1 VGSPIIPIFIF
12 KYKDFLSEF
21 IRRLKN
27 NPSFTQFDYIRD
39 VILLQNISIQFGG
52 EYLFKNLSLQIGAH
66 DRIGLV
72 GANGAGKTTLL
83 KVLVGITQPDT
94 GVVQKAHYVTV
105 GYLPQDG
112 VTAKGKTLYEEAK
125 SAFENIIAVENQL
138 DEINSQIQN
147 FDSTKNSEDDHNELI
162 ELQGELQHKLES
174 LDAYRMQSEVEKV
187 LMGLGFG
194 VKDFDRV
201 TDEFSGGW
209 QMRIAL
215 AKLLLSNPSL
225 LLLDEPTNHLDL
237 DSLRWIEDYLK
248 SYVGSVMIV
257 SHDRTF
263 LDNMTKKT
271 LAFGNG
277 KLESYSGNYSFY
289 EIEQQQRKE
298 LLVNAAKN
306 QQQQMKQTQQFIDRF
321 RYKATKARQV
331 QSRIKQLEKID
342 LIEVEGEEKEISF
355 HFPQPKPSGVVVL
368 EIRDL
373 TKQYPITHS
382 DTKLDNEEENL
393 LTVLDNINLT
403 IERGDKVALVGVNG
417 AGKSTLSRIISSTE
431 QQTSGELKFGYNVTT
446 SYFAQTQVDE
456 LEKNMEVLQ
465 LVESVASGE
474 TRTQVRTLLGCF
486 LFQGDDVFK
495 KVQVLSGGEKSRLA
509 LAKMLLQP
517 ANFLV
522 MDEPTNHLDMRS
534 KKVLQEALINFEGTY
549 IIVSHDRHFLDP
561 VVNKVIEVRN
571 RSLKIYL
578 GNISDYIETKN
589 KETESQRSGLVP
601 QEKAAQS
608 NPAISEKDRKRME
621 AEERQRLYKHTKP
634 VKDKLAV
641 LEKKIHEKEKK
652 KLDCEIIMAAPEFY
666 SNPQKVKIISAEYRT
681 IENELTNL
689 YAQWARLSEEIEKI
703 IQKIK

>member
-1 VGSPIIPIFIF
+1 M
-12 KYKDFLSEF
+12 
-21 IRRLKN
+21 
-27 NPSFTQFDYIRD
+27 
-39 VILLQNISIQFGG
+39 ILLQNISIQFGG
-52 EYLFKNLSLQIGAH
+52 EYLFKNLSVQIGAH

-72 GANGAGKTTLL
+72 GANGTGKTTLL

-94 GVVQKAHYVTV
+94 GAVQKAHYVTV

-187 LMGLGFG
+187 LMGLGFA
-194 VKDFDRV
+194 VKDFDRL

-277 KLESYSGNYSFY
+277 KLESYSGNYSFF
-289 EIEQQQRKE
+289 EIEQKNRKE
-298 LLVNAAKN
+298 LLLNSQKN
-306 QQQQMKQTQQFIDRF
+306 QQQQLKQTQQFIDRF

-355 HFPQPKPSGVVVL
+355 YFPQPKPSGAVVL
-368 EIRDL
+368 EIQNL
-373 TKQYPITHS
+373 TKQYPLTHS
-382 DTKLDNEEENL
+382 NSANENKNI
-393 LTVLDNINLT
+393 LTVLDEINLT
-403 IERGDKVALVGVNG
+403 VERGDKIALVGVNG
-417 AGKSTLSRIISSTE
+417 AGKSTLSRIISNSE
-431 QQTSGELKFGYNVTT
+431 QPTSGEVKFGYNVTT
-446 SYFAQTQVDE
+446 AYFAQTQVDE
-456 LEKNMEVLQ
+456 LESDMEVLQ
-465 LVESVASGE
+465 VVEAVASGE
-474 TRTQVRTLLGCF
+474 TRTQIRTLLGCF
-486 LFQGDDVFK
+486 LFEGDDVFK
-495 KVQVLSGGEKSRLA
+495 KVRVLSGGEKSRLA

-571 RSLKIYL
+571 RSIKTYL
-578 GNISDYIETKN
+578 GNISDYIAAKE
-589 KETESQRSGLVP
+589 KET
-601 QEKAAQS
+601 QS
-608 NPAISEKDRKRME
+608 FNPNAELRAKTNNTELSEKDRKRIE

-634 VKDKLAV
+634 VKDKLAI

-666 SNPQKVKIISAEYRT
+666 SDPQKVKSISAEYKT
-681 IENELTNL
+681 IDNELSNL

>member
-1 VGSPIIPIFIF
+1 M
-12 KYKDFLSEF
+12 
-21 IRRLKN
+21 
-27 NPSFTQFDYIRD
+27 
-39 VILLQNISIQFGG
+39 ILLQNISIQFGG
-52 EYLFKNLSLQIGAH
+52 EYLFKNLSVQIGAH

-72 GANGAGKTTLL
+72 GANGTGKTTLL

-94 GVVQKAHYVTV
+94 GAVQKAHYVTV

-187 LMGLGFG
+187 LMGLGFA
-194 VKDFDRV
+194 VKDFDRL

-277 KLESYSGNYSFY
+277 KLESYSGNYSFF
-289 EIEQQQRKE
+289 EIEQKNRKE
-298 LLVNAAKN
+298 LLLNSQKN
-306 QQQQMKQTQQFIDRF
+306 QQQQLKQTQQFIDRF

-355 HFPQPKPSGVVVL
+355 YFPQPKPSGAVVL
-368 EIRDL
+368 EIQNL
-373 TKQYPITHS
+373 TKQYPLTHS
-382 DTKLDNEEENL
+382 NSANENENI
-393 LTVLDNINLT
+393 LTVLDEINLT
-403 IERGDKVALVGVNG
+403 VERGDKIALVGVNG
-417 AGKSTLSRIISSTE
+417 AGKSTLSRIISNSE
-431 QQTSGELKFGYNVTT
+431 QPTSGEVKFGYNVTT
-446 SYFAQTQVDE
+446 AYFAQTQVDE
-456 LEKNMEVLQ
+456 LESDMEVLQ
-465 LVESVASGE
+465 VVEAVASGE
-474 TRTQVRTLLGCF
+474 TRTQIRTLLGCF
-486 LFQGDDVFK
+486 LFEGDDVFK
-495 KVQVLSGGEKSRLA
+495 KVRVLSGGEKSRLA

-571 RSLKIYL
+571 RSIKTYL
-578 GNISDYIETKN
+578 GNISDYIAAKE
-589 KETESQRSGLVP
+589 KET
-601 QEKAAQS
+601 QS
-608 NPAISEKDRKRME
+608 FNPNAELRAKINNTELSEKDRKRIE

-634 VKDKLAV
+634 VKDKLAI

-652 KLDCEIIMAAPEFY
+652 KLDCEITMAAPEFY
-666 SNPQKVKIISAEYRT
+666 SNPQKVKSISAEYKT
-681 IENELTNL
+681 IDNELSNL